1 MAIEIK
7 HAREIKVGLLAI
19 VCLCLLY
26 FGFNFLKG
34 VNIFSSTLSYHGK
47 FVSING
53 LEEQAPVKIKGLKV
67 GQVDHIHYDF
77 SRDTSFVI
85 DISIKKDIALP
96 HGTEMALVADGLLGG
111 MAIELRV
118 PVAEESVPRYQ
129 EKDYLPTVIVPGLMD
144 NIQKEM
150 LGSVQEVVDEAKT
163 LVAHINDQMAGDH
176 LQHSLTNIDKIST
189 DLTTTSADLKVLMHK
204 QVPSIV
210 NRLDTTM
217 EDVQT
222 FMAKTRKVDLE
233 ATVRS
238 VDSTINN
245 VNALVTDARSP
256 EGTLGKLLTD
266 EQLYNTVNNAVVSVD
281 SLLTDFKAHPK
292 RYINVTIFGG
302 RKKSNEE

>member
-118 PVAEESVPRYQ
+118 PVAEESVPRHVDD
-129 EKDYLPTVIVPGLMD
+129 DYLPTVIVPGLMD

-292 RYINVTIFGG
+292 RYINVTVFGG